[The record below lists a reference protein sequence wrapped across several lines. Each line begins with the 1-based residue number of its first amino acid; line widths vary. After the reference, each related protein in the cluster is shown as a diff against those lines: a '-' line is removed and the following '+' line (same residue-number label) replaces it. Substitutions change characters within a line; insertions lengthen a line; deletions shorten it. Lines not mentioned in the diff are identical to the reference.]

1 MKKTVLI
8 VDDNEDMLMMIRE
21 SLNLEGYLTIT
32 AENGETA
39 LASLNQNRVDIVLL
53 DVMLPDVD
61 GRQLCKKIRAEYTMP
76 IIMIS
81 AKDKVED
88 KITGLDSGADDY
100 IVKPFS
106 IIELASRIRANL
118 RRLKQQT
125 TYFGKSIFI
134 DLDERSIKKNN
145 KDIHLTPKEWEIL
158 SYLVQYKE
166 KVCRREEII
175 SEVWGKDTLYNWSRV
190 LDVHIQH
197 IRRKI
202 EDNAGKPLCIKTVP
216 GVGYKIVI

>member
-1 MKKTVLI
+1 MRKTVLI
-8 VDDNEDMLMMIRE
+8 VDDNEDMLMMIKE
-21 SLNLEGYLTIT
+21 SLNLEGYMTIT
-32 AENGETA
+32 AENGKTA
-39 LASLNQNRVDIVLL
+39 LSSLNQNRVDIVLL

-61 GRQLCKKIRAEYTMP
+61 GRLLCKKIRAEYTMP

-100 IVKPFS
+100 IAKPFS

-125 TYFGKSIFI
+125 THFGKSIFI
-134 DLDERSIKKNN
+134 DLDERSIKKDN
-145 KDIHLTPKEWEIL
+145 KAIHLTPKEWEIL
-158 SYLVQYKE
+158 SYLVKHKE
-166 KVCRREEII
+166 KVRRREEII

-197 IRRKI
+197 IRKKI
-202 EDNAGKPLCIKTVP
+202 EDNPGNPLCIKTVP